1 MRATALLAM
10 ALAAAA
16 CAAPDAPRNVIEL
29 PVANEVRDGG
39 TQLRTRIDGLAL
51 ADREVVLW
59 QEFER
64 GNVPA
69 FLGRLVPVT
78 TSAIVDGTVRTAR
91 FWVAPD
97 WFGFGTEADWFRMP
111 MAPPLAQRIADRLD
125 CTLPTRRMSDAIW
138 QQAVVK
144 VAPRPISP
152 KEHDICSVAQF
163 HRHHAMVE
171 AQLQGADRAQLVA
184 GAKKDVVVSALVAAH
199 PRRVVIYGWHQPDGK
214 PIQPLSKVHGFGHVD
229 YSHGIRF
236 VARAM
241 ELDGVPTTVAAV
253 LADPKLHVLLSDEGP
268 IAVTRYPVE

>member
-1 MRATALLAM
+1 
-10 ALAAAA
+10 
-16 CAAPDAPRNVIEL
+16 
-29 PVANEVRDGG
+29 
-39 TQLRTRIDGLAL
+39 
-51 ADREVVLW
+51 
-59 QEFER
+59 
-64 GNVPA
+64 

-138 QQAVVK
+138 QQAAVK

>member
-1 MRATALLAM
+1 MRLVACVAI
-10 ALAAAA
+10 ALAASA
-16 CAAPDAPRNVIEL
+16 CTAVPDPRGAIPL
-29 PVANEVRDGG
+29 PVATGPRATGL
-39 TQLRTRIDGLAL
+39 QLRTRVDTLSL
-51 ADREVVLW
+51 TEREQVLW

-78 TSAIVDGTVRTAR
+78 TSAVVDGDVRTAR

-97 WFGFGTEADWFRMP
+97 WFGFGTAADWFRMP
-111 MAPPLAQRIADRLD
+111 MTPPLAQRIADQLD
-125 CTLPTRRMSDAIW
+125 CTLPTRRMSDCIW
-138 QQAVVK
+138 QQATAK

-152 KEHDICSVAQF
+152 KDHDICSVEQF

-199 PRRVVIYGWHQPDGK
+199 PRRVVIYGWHHPDGK

-229 YSHGIRF
+229 YSHGIRL
-236 VARAM
+236 VARTM
-241 ELDGVPTTVAAV
+241 DVDGVPTTVAAV

>member
-16 CAAPDAPRNVIEL
+16 CAAPDAPRAVIEL

-138 QQAVVK
+138 QQAAVK

-241 ELDGVPTTVAAV
+241 ELDGRPTTVAAV

>member
-16 CAAPDAPRNVIEL
+16 CAAPDAPRAVIEL
-29 PVANEVRDGG
+29 PVTNEVRDGG

-51 ADREVVLW
+51 AEREVVLW
-59 QEFER
+59 QELER

-138 QQAVVK
+138 QQAAVK

>member
-16 CAAPDAPRNVIEL
+16 CAAPDAPRAVIEL

-51 ADREVVLW
+51 AEREVVLW
-59 QEFER
+59 QELER

-138 QQAVVK
+138 QQAAVK

>member
-16 CAAPDAPRNVIEL
+16 CAAPDAPRAVIEL

-138 QQAVVK
+138 QQAAVK

>member
-16 CAAPDAPRNVIEL
+16 CAAPDAPRAVIEL

-97 WFGFGTEADWFRMP
+97 WFGFGTEADWFR
-111 MAPPLAQRIADRLD
+111 
-125 CTLPTRRMSDAIW
+125 
-138 QQAVVK
+138 
-144 VAPRPISP
+144 
-152 KEHDICSVAQF
+152 
-163 HRHHAMVE
+163 
-171 AQLQGADRAQLVA
+171 
-184 GAKKDVVVSALVAAH
+184 
-199 PRRVVIYGWHQPDGK
+199 
-214 PIQPLSKVHGFGHVD
+214 
-229 YSHGIRF
+229 
-236 VARAM
+236 
-241 ELDGVPTTVAAV
+241 
-253 LADPKLHVLLSDEGP
+253 
-268 IAVTRYPVE
+268 